1 MKFYDI
7 SMPIQ
12 VGMPV
17 YKNLEDRQPQLIPI
31 KELQSDKVVINKIL
45 LDLHTGTHVDAP
57 SHYFEGGKSIEMLSM
72 TQQISGCRVLDL
84 TKIDSVIQV
93 HDLEK
98 CHIENGDFLLFKTK
112 NSFRTQFN
120 DDFVY
125 LSEAAARYLVEKG
138 IKGVG
143 IDGLTI
149 ERDQPDHPTHKCL
162 LEKEIM
168 IIEGLR
174 LADILPGA
182 YKIVALPINIVGAE
196 AAPCRVL
203 LVEGL

>member
-12 VGMPV
+12 AGMPV
-17 YKNLEDRQPQLIPI
+17 YKNLDDRQPQLIPV
-31 KELQSDKVVINKIL
+31 KNLDNDKVVINKIV

-57 SHYFEGGKSIEMLSM
+57 SHYFSDGRSIDQLSM
-72 TQQISGCRVLDL
+72 TQQVSSCRVIDL
-84 TKIDSVIQV
+84 TKVEDAISVS
-93 HDLEK
+93 DLEK
-98 CHIENGDFLLFKTK
+98 HHIEQGEFILFKTQ
-112 NSFRTQFN
+112 NSFNLNLYT
-120 DDFVY
+120 DFVY
-125 LSEAAARYLVEKG
+125 LSEAAAKYLVQIG

-149 ERDQPDHPTHKCL
+149 ERDQPDHPTHKSL
-162 LEKEIM
+162 LEKNIM

-174 LADILPGA
+174 LADILPGQ
-182 YKIVALPINIVGAE
+182 YKLVALPINIVGAE

-203 LVEGL
+203 LVEGM